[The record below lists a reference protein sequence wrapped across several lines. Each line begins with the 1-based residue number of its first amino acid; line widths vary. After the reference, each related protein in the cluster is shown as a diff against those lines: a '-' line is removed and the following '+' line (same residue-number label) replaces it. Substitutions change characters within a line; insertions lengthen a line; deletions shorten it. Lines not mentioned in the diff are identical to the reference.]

1 MKVLGFYDREV
12 SGYVLRE
19 NLCLTFFGT
28 LLGLG
33 FGKVLHRFIILTA
46 ETDIMMF
53 AREIKP
59 FSYGISV
66 ILTFIFSGIV
76 NFFMHFRLKKVN
88 MVESMK
94 SVE

>member
-1 MKVLGFYDREV
+1 
-12 SGYVLRE
+12 
-19 NLCLTFFGT
+19 
-28 LLGLG
+28 LG